1 MWSNIEWGP
10 VGLHF
15 LYGLIAGGIF
25 WQLWLLV
32 RLNRIHGAD
41 VAEISKILGQQVEL
55 DGLIL
60 DRLDMMLGRVSTGG
74 MTDRIHLSDEE
85 FEAKLTPGTWK
96 HDLWLKMQK
105 SKALRD
111 EIRRE
116 VEGQPASEKPDGASY
131 KNPSE
136 A

>member
-1 MWSNIEWGP
+1 MWSNIEW
-10 VGLHF
+10 VSVVQF
-15 LYGLIAGGIF
+15 VYGVIAGGIF
-25 WQLWLLV
+25 WMLWILTK
-32 RLNRIHGAD
+32 LNRMHAD
-41 VAEISKILGQQVEL
+41 NVAEISKIMGQQVQL

-131 KNPSE
+131 KNPSK